1 MYLDYSKLEAS
12 QIKQPALRLQTLAGK
27 ELGVIPWVSNLNFE
41 LNYADV
47 SRVEFDVPRHSD
59 GKINP
64 VYRLLTSYKMLFTEQ
79 LGIYILQRPAT
90 SGDGVSEVK
99 HIILNSFLRKR
110 NSIWKKERITSGILF
125 SRRILFWAVFWN
137 WIRHGILGMLTP
149 S

>member
-59 GKINP
+59 P
-64 VYRLLTSYKMLFTEQ
+64 LHQ
-79 LGIYILQRPAT
+79 
-90 SGDGVSEVK
+90 GVPFPGFHVF
-99 HIILNSFLRKR
+99 HGHPFL
-110 NSIWKKERITSGILF
+110 
-125 SRRILFWAVFWN
+125 A
-137 WIRHGILGMLTP
+137 
-149 S
+149 

>member
-12 QIKQPALRLQTLAGK
+12 QIKQPTLRLQTLAGK

-64 VYRLLTSYKMLFTEQ
+64 VYHLLTSY
-79 LGIYILQRPAT
+79 
-90 SGDGVSEVK
+90 
-99 HIILNSFLRKR
+99 
-110 NSIWKKERITSGILF
+110 
-125 SRRILFWAVFWN
+125 
-137 WIRHGILGMLTP
+137 
-149 S
+149 

>member
-64 VYRLLTSYKMLFTEQ
+64 VYHLLTSYKMLFTEQ

-99 HIILNSFLRKR
+99 HITGY
-110 NSIWKKERITSGILF
+110 SIEQLFEKKERITSGILF

-137 WIRHGILGMLTP
+137 WIRHGVLGMLTP

>member
-64 VYRLLTSYKMLFTEQ
+64 VYHLLISALHEEAGHEGLNLLMVDDR
-79 LGIYILQRPAT
+79 IPA
-90 SGDGVSEVK
+90 GAK
-99 HIILNSFLRKR
+99 LY
-110 NSIWKKERITSGILF
+110 
-125 SRRILFWAVFWN
+125 
-137 WIRHGILGMLTP
+137 
-149 S
+149 

>member
-64 VYRLLTSYKMLFTEQ
+64 VYHLLRVPLAMRRVQWRL
-79 LGIYILQRPAT
+79 
-90 SGDGVSEVK
+90 
-99 HIILNSFLRKR
+99 
-110 NSIWKKERITSGILF
+110 
-125 SRRILFWAVFWN
+125 
-137 WIRHGILGMLTP
+137 
-149 S
+149 

>member
-1 MYLDYSKLEAS
+1 VYLDYSKLEAS

-27 ELGVIPWVSNLNFE
+27 ELGVIPWVNNLNFE

-59 GKINP
+59 GKINQ

-99 HIILNSFLRKR
+99 HITGY
-110 NSIWKKERITSGILF
+110 SIEQLF
-125 SRRILFWAVFWN
+125 EKIPMV
-137 WIRHGILGMLTP
+137 IH
-149 S
+149 

>member
-41 LNYADV
+41 LNYAGV

-64 VYRLLTSYKMLFTEQ
+64 VYHLLTSYKMLFTEQ

-99 HIILNSFLRKR
+99 HIIDDEDEIGKYCMNGEIVGQKQAALSDL
-110 NSIWKKERITSGILF
+110 
-125 SRRILFWAVFWN
+125 
-137 WIRHGILGMLTP
+137 
-149 S
+149 

>member
-47 SRVEFDVPRHSD
+47 SRVEFDVPRRSD

-79 LGIYILQRPAT
+79 LGKDGGKTWYAVLKT
-90 SGDGVSEVK
+90 SEDGGEPYWGREYVEV
-99 HIILNSFLRKR
+99 
-110 NSIWKKERITSGILF
+110 
-125 SRRILFWAVFWN
+125 V
-137 WIRHGILGMLTP
+137 
-149 S
+149 

>member
-12 QIKQPALRLQTLAGK
+12 QIKQPTLRLQTLAGK

-64 VYRLLTSYKMLFTEQ
+64 VYRLLTSYKML
-79 LGIYILQRPAT
+79 
-90 SGDGVSEVK
+90 
-99 HIILNSFLRKR
+99 
-110 NSIWKKERITSGILF
+110 
-125 SRRILFWAVFWN
+125 RRIGLFYRVVIPLN
-137 WIRHGILGMLTP
+137 PSILP
-149 S
+149 H